1 MPTQKQVKQHI
12 LALEKFSNAMSSQQW
27 DECETLALN
36 EKNAQTVFAMFNKAI
51 QEKNAA
57 LCENLLKK
65 CPLLYIDGTIIG
77 TLVLKNQLHL
87 LDVFLQKEVQQS
99 VVSIGIHHAIQK
111 NNTECVKKL
120 IPYCSQIVLNTGFNT
135 SIGLQK
141 EEIIKTFIPVCRSR
155 VFLQRNEG
163 LSQAILL
170 KKCIEEYE
178 SQLLKDKLT
187 QELNHIEPK
196 VSRSKAKI

>member
-51 QEKNAA
+51 QDKNTV
-57 LCENLLKK
+57 LCENLLNKS
-65 CPLLYIDGTIIG
+65 PQLYKDETVLGM
-77 TLVLKNQLHL
+77 LVKENQLHL
-87 LDVFLQKEVQQS
+87 LEIFLQKEVSQS
-99 VVSIGIHHAIQK
+99 VLTVGLHTALQK
-111 NNTECVKKL
+111 NNTKYAKKI
-120 IPYCSQIVLNTGFNT
+120 IPYCSQIVLNTGFKT
-135 SIGLQK
+135 SIDQQK
-141 EEIIKTFIPVCRSR
+141 EDFIRMFLPVCRYH
-155 VFLQRNEG
+155 VFLHRHKG
-163 LSQAILL
+163 LSQATLL

-178 SQLLKDKLT
+178 SQLLKDKLN

-196 VSRSKAKI
+196 VSRSKSKI